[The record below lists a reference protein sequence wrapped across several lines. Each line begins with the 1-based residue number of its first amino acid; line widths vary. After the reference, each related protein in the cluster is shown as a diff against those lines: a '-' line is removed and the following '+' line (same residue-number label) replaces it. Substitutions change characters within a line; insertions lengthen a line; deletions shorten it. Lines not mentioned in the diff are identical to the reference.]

1 MLKLNLVTFLTN
13 NFQRRE
19 PLFLLQKV
27 FVNLFLKNVKNK
39 QNHLTNC
46 LLCGIIK
53 NGTFYFWS
61 LQSVQRRADKCC
73 KVHILD
79 KDCHQAPYQPK

>member
-1 MLKLNLVTFLTN
+1 MLYCPRAFNLDYN
-13 NFQRRE
+13 NLIAAKKFYKSYKIRR
-19 PLFLLQKV
+19 
-27 FVNLFLKNVKNK
+27 
-39 QNHLTNC
+39 NHLTDGASC
-46 LLCGIIK
+46 VIIM

-79 KDCHQAPYQPK
+79 KDCHQVPYQPK

>member
-1 MLKLNLVTFLTN
+1 MRL
-13 NFQRRE
+13 
-19 PLFLLQKV
+19 
-27 FVNLFLKNVKNK
+27 
-39 QNHLTNC
+39 NHLTD
-46 LLCGIIK
+46 GESYVIIM

-79 KDCHQAPYQPK
+79 KDCHQVPYQPK